1 MTLSA
6 EDRTGGEKKK
16 KERKQLR
23 LLLHMWLKTKAIK
36 RQWLKMPLCTVLGIV
51 KSIEVVNLHKKLNI
65 FNGTGRWADPKNL
78 K

>member
-1 MTLSA
+1 
-6 EDRTGGEKKK
+6 
-16 KERKQLR
+16 
-23 LLLHMWLKTKAIK
+23 MWLKTKAIK